1 MLFLMITKIFFARI
15 IDVSLG
21 TYRTILIVK
30 GKIYL
35 PTVIAFFEVL
45 IWFYVA
51 KEALLVNSNTV
62 LIPISYSLGYASGN
76 LIGSLI
82 SKHLINIYYEVKV
95 YYFNNKVIN
104 YLNKINNKYYILE
117 NKIHNKIMIT
127 YFPKKMI
134 KERLNTIHNL
144 SKKCIIYTNEAK
156 KHHHVFFENNIL
168 QRENNML

>member
-104 YLNKINNKYYILE
+104 YLNKINSL
-117 NKIHNKIMIT
+117 
-127 YFPKKMI
+127 
-134 KERLNTIHNL
+134 L
-144 SKKCIIYTNEAK
+144 
-156 KHHHVFFENNIL
+156 
-168 QRENNML
+168 